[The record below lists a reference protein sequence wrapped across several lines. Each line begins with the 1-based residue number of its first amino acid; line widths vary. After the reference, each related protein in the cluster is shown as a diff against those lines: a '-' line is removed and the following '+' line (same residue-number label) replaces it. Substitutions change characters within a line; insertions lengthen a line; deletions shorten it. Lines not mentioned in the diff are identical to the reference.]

1 MSKFALHMMKF
12 NKGQMYGLDVHIERK
27 TQNHSNR
34 EIDPARSHLN
44 YELKPEYQNTSYTK
58 AVNRRLAEGYLGV
71 KALRKDA
78 VVACSFIVSSDSD
91 FFAKLTPEQE
101 KAYFQTAYDYIA
113 QKYGEKNII
122 SAKVHKDETTPHMHL
137 VLVPLTQDGRLSAKE
152 LFDRQ
157 ALLDLQAEIPKR
169 LKAQGFKIERGTSSS
184 KKHLT
189 TAEYKKMK
197 IESQVPNEKI
207 NPQDLVPKTLS
218 KRFLL
223 KDVENIEQ
231 VADRL
236 SKAYLEPKNAQISEL
251 RSEIKNLKSQTVKKS
266 KFDEISAEIASV
278 LYRYG
283 FNHSINV
290 IEQFKKFAKEQTE
303 QKAKA
308 LELQRIEK
316 EKIDKQSAVQRLAD
330 KLKVGLEKLAKILDF
345 GKAPHQ
351 FEDNGKPSY
360 YVITENAK
368 SEKIQVNWGFEYQD
382 FIENEKLNKGDYVIV
397 DEGKIQRVAK
407 IENQQKIGVINAGI
421 EF

>member
-1 MSKFALHMMKF
+1 M
-12 NKGQMYGLDVHIERK
+12 
-27 TQNHSNR
+27 
-34 EIDPARSHLN
+34 
-44 YELKPEYQNTSYTK
+44 
-58 AVNRRLAEGYLGV
+58 LGN
-71 KALRKDA
+71 
-78 VVACSFIVSSDSD
+78 SFP
-91 FFAKLTPEQE
+91 FAKQE
-101 KAYFQTAYDYIA
+101 RAYFQTAYDYIA

-169 LKAQGFKIERGTSSS
+169 LKTQGFKIERGTSSS

-197 IESQVPNEKI
+197 IESQVANNKI
-207 NPQDLVPKTLS
+207 NPQDLAPKTLS

-223 KDVENIEQ
+223 KDMESIEQ

-251 RSEIKNLKSQTVKKS
+251 KSEVEVLKSQKTKKS
-266 KFDEISAEIASV
+266 KFDEISAEIAGV

-283 FNHSINV
+283 FNHSLNV
-290 IEQFKKFAKEQTE
+290 VEQFKKFAQEQTE
-303 QKAKA
+303 QKAKE

-316 EKIDKQSAVQRLAD
+316 EKIDKQNAVQRLAD

-345 GKAPHQ
+345 GKAPYQ
-351 FEDNGKPSY
+351 FEDNGQPSF

-368 SEKIQVNWGFEYQD
+368 TKKIQVDWGFEYQNLID
-382 FIENEKLNKGDYVIV
+382 NEKLKVGNYVIV

-407 IENQQKIGVINAGI
+407 IENQHKTRAIGTGMKV
-421 EF
+421 